1 MTIEKR
7 FATVER
13 LQKNGIIEVAGVYAL
28 DVGGLVRIHSTNK
41 EKLKTALTRTDG
53 QYNGMVLDNP
63 MTWDTFTHL
72 FLLNK

>member
-13 LQKNGIIEVAGVYAL
+13 LEKNGIIEIAGVYAL
-28 DVGGLVRIHSTNK
+28 DVGGLVRIDSKNK
-41 EKLKTALTRTDG
+41 EKLKAALTRDDG
-53 QYNGMVLDNP
+53 PVLENP
-63 MTWDTFTHL
+63 MTWDTFTHI